1 RAQRGAGMTA
11 LGSSRTGRSAHPEP
25 AARADAPRSRARSWL
40 RRLWGTS
47 AVPRKER
54 LDPSALRRTLRV
66 IRPHLPRHLLLCL
79 VGMIGL
85 LADVAFRVL
94 EPWPLKFAVD
104 AVTAALGA
112 DLPSDAAPFGLNIE
126 QTVIAAAICLALII
140 AGRAASNYLATI
152 SFAKVSA
159 RIATELRTRVFD
171 HLQALSLRYHSRASI
186 GDTSQRLVGDVG
198 RLQDAAVPAGLPLA
212 GNVLTLVVL
221 LVVMVL
227 MDPLLSAVVIA
238 TGLAYLLLSRRS
250 SPKIVRASRSTRK
263 GEGSLVGAAAE
274 ALGAIR
280 VVQSYGL
287 EKTVAHE
294 FA

>member
-1 RAQRGAGMTA
+1 MAVGT
-11 LGSSRTGRSAHPEP
+11 SRTERPDRRDSASREP
-25 AARADAPRSRARSWL
+25 APRPEGTSWL
-40 RRLWGTS
+40 QRLWGSS
-47 AVPRKER
+47 AVPKKER
-54 LDPSALRRTLRV
+54 LDPSALRRTLTV

-112 DLPSDAAPFGLNIE
+112 DLPSDASPFGLNIE

-140 AGRAASNYLATI
+140 AGRAGSNYLATV
-152 SFAKVSA
+152 SFAKVGA

-171 HLQALSLRYHSRASI
+171 HIQALSLRYHSRASI

-198 RLQDAAVPAGLPLA
+198 RLQDVAVTAGLPLV
-212 GNVLTLVVL
+212 GNVITLTVL
-221 LVVMVL
+221 LVVMVIL
-227 MDPLLSAVVIA
+227 DPLLSGIVIA

-280 VVQSYGL
+280 VVQSYNL
-287 EKTVAHE
+287 EK
-294 FA
+294 